1 MPKIIFRAEIFE
13 EGNLYVSICP
23 ELNVSSF
30 GETVEE
36 AKHSLYEAIE
46 AFIEEC
52 KGMGTLDEVMEEAG
66 FIEEHDACT
75 CRRPLVEEL
84 LSTR

>member
-1 MPKIIFRAEIFE
+1 MQKIIFRAEIFKE
-13 EGNLYVSICP
+13 SNLYVSICP

-36 AKHSLYEAIE
+36 AKHSLYEAVE

-52 KGMGTLDEVMEEAG
+52 QAMGTLEEVMSEKAIPFCEG
-66 FIEEHDACT
+66 SKSNPSNKHII
-75 CRRPLVEEL
+75 RGG
-84 LSTR
+84 S

>member
-36 AKHSLYEAIE
+36 AKDSLYEAME

-52 KGMGTLDEVMEEAG
+52 QAMGTLDEVMEEAG
-66 FIEEHDACT
+66 FIEEHHAWT
-75 CRRPLVEEL
+75 CRRPLLEEL